1 MALEMC
7 VLASGSGGNAT
18 LLRAGT
24 FCALIDAG
32 IGPRTADKRMIGTGI
47 GIQDI
52 RAICLTHMD
61 ADHFSPRWLEPICQN
76 QISVYCPQNHAREIR
91 RVARR
96 EKLLKPLTR
105 HLKIFGNELF
115 ELNTGL
121 TCRSICLP
129 HDKQGSQGFLIQFQ
143 NARIGFATDLGR
155 VPVEL
160 IDLFAGADIIAM
172 ESNYDPDMQLASRRS
187 QRIKDRIMGG
197 HGHLSNQ
204 EAFEAVQDM
213 FDLTAQ
219 RHGPDRRPRHVVL
232 LHRSRQC
239 NSPARIR
246 EAFGQD
252 HRIHEV
258 LTLAHQDQRT
268 EWLSSGPRQPLPGEQ
283 LAMFSPV
290 AYPD

>member
-1 MALEMC
+1 MILWTIDRYLILTYRFEPSGAEMVRIHVRQADC
-7 VLASGSGGNAT
+7 TDILHT
-18 LLRAGT
+18 DT
-24 FCALIDAG
+24 
-32 IGPRTADKRMIGTGI
+32 RTDHAFVRRSWPDSRINKGAKCSSTQKRGVT
-47 GIQDI
+47 
-52 RAICLTHMD
+52 
-61 ADHFSPRWLEPICQN
+61 
-76 QISVYCPQNHAREIR
+76 
-91 RVARR
+91 
-96 EKLLKPLTR
+96 
-105 HLKIFGNELF
+105 
-115 ELNTGL
+115 
-121 TCRSICLP
+121 
-129 HDKQGSQGFLIQFQ
+129 
-143 NARIGFATDLGR
+143 
-155 VPVEL
+155 
-160 IDLFAGADIIAM
+160 AGAAGQDAHFQRHQPPFSFKAAAGAGCHRHIAM
-172 ESNYDPDMQLASRRS
+172 ESNYDPDMQLASRRA

-290 AYPD
+290 ASPD